1 MASELWQSLKG
12 LEAEKFDL
20 CEVLKKQKY
29 DVSCR
34 FLISLLKVS

>member
-12 LEAEKFDL
+12 LEA
-20 CEVLKKQKY
+20 QKY